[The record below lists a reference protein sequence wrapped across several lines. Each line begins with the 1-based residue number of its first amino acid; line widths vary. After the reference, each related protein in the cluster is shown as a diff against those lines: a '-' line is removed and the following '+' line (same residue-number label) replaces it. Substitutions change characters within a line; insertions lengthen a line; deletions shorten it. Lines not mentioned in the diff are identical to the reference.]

1 MYKPDLFD
9 EIYEDYKSIFNSL
22 RIKDEIL
29 NEIKSFQELHF
40 NENTISVHI
49 RSWNGHS
56 ERRSFFDINRFYN
69 KIDEYN
75 NGINNFFVC
84 SDNMEILHNIKK
96 KYGNIIILY
105 ESNNNILKDFIELM
119 LLSKNNILFGT
130 ELSTFTEMAYIINY
144 NINKKIFIL

>member
-1 MYKPDLFD
+1 MISLLYLKILF
-9 EIYEDYKSIFNSL
+9 I
-22 RIKDEIL
+22 IK
-29 NEIKSFQELHF
+29 
-40 NENTISVHI
+40 V
-49 RSWNGHS
+49 
-56 ERRSFFDINRFYN
+56 INRFYN

-75 NGINNFFVC
+75 NGINTFFVC
-84 SDNMEILHNIKK
+84 SDNMEMLNNIKN

-144 NINKKIFIL
+144 NLNKKNFNFINIILFHTNDSPSLFDSVVTNYKNETYLN